1 VFEVLAASRIE
12 AVVPVS
18 DLRTA
23 LPFYRD
29 VLGLELVELVGE
41 MGAEREARFAAA
53 EGSLTV
59 YESEAAGISSAT
71 VAAFLVDDLDS
82 VMARLRDR
90 GAAPIDYDLPHL
102 KTENGVATIGRT
114 RVAWFADPDGNVLAV
129 NTV

>member
-1 VFEVLAASRIE
+1 M
-12 AVVPVS
+12 PVS

-41 MGAEREARFAAA
+41 VGAEREARFAAA

-71 VAAFLVDDLDS
+71 LAAFLVDDLDS
-82 VMARLRDR
+82 VMARLRGR

-102 KTENGVATIGRT
+102 KTEDGVATIGRT

>member
-41 MGAEREARFAAA
+41 PGAEREARFAAA

-59 YESEAAGISSAT
+59 YESEAAGISTAT
-71 VAAFLVDDLDS
+71 LAAFLVDDLDS
-82 VMARLRDR
+82 VIARLRGR

-102 KTENGVATIGRT
+102 QDRGRS
-114 RVAWFADPDGNVLAV
+114 RHDWPHPRGLVR
-129 NTV
+129 